1 MAESLCYKS
10 KAGCERSEIIVVFDP
25 RKLRTGLEDA
35 DRFQTIVEHG
45 DMLSNSSGIQS

>member
-10 KAGCERSEIIVVFDP
+10 KTGCERSEIIVVFDP

-35 DRFQTIVEHG
+35 GRFQTIVERG
-45 DMLSNSSGIQS
+45 DMPYNLSGIQS